1 MNVLKMLKDTLMQ
14 IEKALINGRSRVLK
28 VSRKFRIPAIYNCYL
43 QPVKIA
49 ILIKSSLLFNSFYC
63 LLCL

>member
-1 MNVLKMLKDTLMQ
+1 MNVLKILKDTVMQ
-14 IEKALINGRSRVLK
+14 IEKALINDRSRVSKL
-28 VSRKFRIPAIYNCYL
+28 SRKSRIPTIYNCYL

-49 ILIKSSLLFNSFYC
+49 IFLISSLLFNSFYC